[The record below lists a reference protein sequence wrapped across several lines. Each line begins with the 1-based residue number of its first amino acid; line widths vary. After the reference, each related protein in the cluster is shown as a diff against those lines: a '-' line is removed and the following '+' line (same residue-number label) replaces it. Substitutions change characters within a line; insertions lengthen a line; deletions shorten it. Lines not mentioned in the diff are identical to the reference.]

1 MFYSYGFLAVLLNQ
15 NLWSFVKWNVTSA
28 AAEIDPHL
36 SQSLIVS
43 EVIVNS
49 CYQEMACF
57 FIFIPQLTFSL
68 PAFFL
73 SFSEVSWTKISV
85 SQCLLF
91 LFIFHFVYV
100 GWHTKTSF
108 FQLDNNFQVSRISH
122 FIFFCIDL
130 YGVKQWITVN
140 SKLNVNS
147 QHIREINWFWKK
159 SSNTH
164 L

>member
-1 MFYSYGFLAVLLNQ
+1 MFYSYWFLAVLLNQ

-85 SQCLLF
+85 SQCLFF

-108 FQLDNNFQVSRISH
+108 FQLDNNFQVSRIAHLISFV
-122 FIFFCIDL
+122 FIYMVLNSESQWTQNSMSTHNIQEKWIDS
-130 YGVKQWITVN
+130 GKKVN
-140 SKLNVNS
+140 
-147 QHIREINWFWKK
+147 
-159 SSNTH
+159 T
-164 L
+164 